1 MVDVFIL
8 GAGFSKSLSRHMP
21 TLSDLGQQFLANDR
35 FEAVREETNLLKAFA
50 LQLDN
55 RTTSAVDVEKLL
67 TYLAQ
72 DQPYLRQD
80 ITYKNRSTFF
90 KLVDALTQS
99 LLEIEDKVVDEDPP
113 QWLLPLIKKWEND
126 DATVATFNDTL
137 IERAYLRLI
146 KDESRRDRTHRSIYG
161 VPITPAEAR
170 RGFTWSEGG
179 GEAFTYLKMHGSLNW
194 FYSGAE
200 SFYGEPVYDLPL
212 LAWGQDIPEGYA
224 ERRGEFVRLNVP
236 DKVPLVLPP
245 ATDKSLWLN
254 NEILRG
260 QWLTLGDSL
269 RMADRVIAVGYS
281 LPQTDTLNTSFLLPP
296 VSIARWS

>member
-50 LQLDN
+50 LQLDD
-55 RTTSAVDVEKLL
+55 RTTSAVDVEKLM

-99 LLEIEDKVVDEDPP
+99 MLEIEDKVVDEDPP
-113 QWLLPLIKKWEND
+113 PWLLPLIKKWEND
-126 DATVATFNDTL
+126 DATVATFNYDTL

-161 VPITPAEAR
+161 VPITPDAEAR
-170 RGFTWSEGG
+170 RGFAG
-179 GEAFTYLKMHGSLNW
+179 
-194 FYSGAE
+194 
-200 SFYGEPVYDLPL
+200 
-212 LAWGQDIPEGYA
+212 
-224 ERRGEFVRLNVP
+224 RRGVAKHSP
-236 DKVPLVLPP
+236 
-245 ATDKSLWLN
+245 
-254 NEILRG
+254 I
-260 QWLTLGDSL
+260 
-269 RMADRVIAVGYS
+269 
-281 LPQTDTLNTSFLLPP
+281 
-296 VSIARWS
+296 